1 MTVNW
6 AFSAATQGMM
16 SQAHALNNIGINIAN
31 VSTGG
36 FRRTDTQFATVLG
49 RSLDQ
54 ESDLSG
60 VRPRDFQRIDDQGF
74 MVASD
79 RNLDVALNG
88 KGFFI
93 VNTEEGGSGKEL
105 YTRDGSFKQVLGGPV
120 TVTGN
125 NNLPITVKKGFLADK
140 NGYYVQGFTPDANG
154 VFPTSGA
161 LQSLRI
167 DQFAFAGNNQ
177 PTTSARLHLNLP
189 AGDAIGDVRQYSIE
203 VVDSTGQR
211 NSTNL
216 NFTRRPGVGQ
226 WTVVADKATQV
237 PQVDTLTL
245 SGTVEAGDKYSVFVN
260 GNQVT
265 YTVTAADTSIDTI
278 ATNFATAIGADPT
291 VNGIVTATTAPG
303 GVITLTGKTAG
314 TPNVVSTLTS
324 NLATPT
330 SQVDRVTIAGG
341 VNPGDVVRA
350 TINGTDVDYTV
361 LPGDVTVDDI
371 RDGLIAAINANGTVN
386 TAVTASP
393 GGAGRVTITSDTVGT
408 PFTLASTTPTDPGAD
423 TTATA
428 ANVTANVAG
437 LADNAAAVATPTEVG
452 PLLKF
457 DASGQLTAPTSVPLA
472 LNFGAGTAAFT
483 LDLSLMTQFDGAF
496 TPFSY
501 DQNGFAKA
509 TIVSIRF
516 DGEGHI
522 VVTFDDATGRRLY
535 KVPFAVFSNPNEL
548 EMKNGNV
555 FAETAD
561 SGRAIVKDAST
572 SGFASFQPN
581 TRELGNVSLVD
592 EFSLMIRVQ
601 NAYNSSAT
609 VFRTVDEML
618 MTARDLAR

>member
-49 RSLDQ
+49 RSLDH

-79 RNLDVALNG
+79 RSLDVALNG

-93 VNTEEGGSGKEL
+93 VNTEEGGSGKKL
-105 YTRDGSFKQVLGGPV
+105 YTRDGSFKQVLGAPV

-140 NGYYVQGFTPDANG
+140 NGYYVQGFAPDANG
-154 VFPTSGA
+154 VFPTSGT

-245 SGTVEAGDKYSVFVN
+245 SGTVEAGDKYSVFVS

-265 YTVTAADTSIDTI
+265 YTVTGADTSLDTI
-278 ATNFATAIGADPT
+278 ATNFAAAIGADPT

-303 GVITLTGKTAG
+303 GVITLTGVTAG
-314 TPNVVSTLTS
+314 APIVVSTLTS

-393 GGAGRVTITSDTVGT
+393 GGAGLVTITSDTVGT

-437 LADNAAAVATPTEVG
+437 LGDNAAAVATSTEVG

-483 LDLSLMTQFDGAF
+483 LDLSLMTQLDGPF
-496 TPFSY
+496 TPFSF

-522 VVTFDDATGRRLY
+522 IGTFDDATGRRLY

-592 EFSLMIRVQ
+592 EFSRMIRVQ

>member
-6 AFSAATQGMM
+6 AFTAATQGMM

-36 FRRTDTQFATVLG
+36 FRRTDTQFLTVLG
-49 RSLDQ
+49 RSLDH

-60 VRPRDFQRIDDQGF
+60 VKPRDFQRIDDQGL

-79 RNLDVALNG
+79 RSLDVALNG

-93 VNTEEGGSGKEL
+93 VNTEEGGSGKTL
-105 YTRDGSFKQVLGGPV
+105 YTRDGSFNQVLGAPV

-125 NNLPITVKKGFLADK
+125 NNLPITVNKGFLADK
-140 NGYYVQGFTPDANG
+140 NGYYVQGFAPDANG
-154 VFPTSGA
+154 VFPTSGT

-216 NFTRRPGVGQ
+216 VFTRRPGVGQ

-245 SGTVEAGDKYSVFVN
+245 SGTVEAGDKYSVFVS

-265 YTVTAADTSIDTI
+265 YTVSAADTSLDTI
-278 ATNFATAIGADPT
+278 ATNFAAAIGADST
-291 VNGIVTATTAPG
+291 VNGIVTAATATG
-303 GVITLTGKTAG
+303 GVITLTGVTAG
-314 TPNVVSTLTS
+314 APIVVSTLTS

-330 SQVDRVTIAGG
+330 TQVDRVTIAGG

-386 TAVTASP
+386 TAVTASS
-393 GGAGRVTITSDTVGT
+393 GGAGLVTITSDTVGT

-428 ANVTANVAG
+428 ANVTANIAG
-437 LADNAAAVATPTEVG
+437 LGDNAAAVATTTEVG

-483 LDLSLMTQFDGAF
+483 LDLSLMTQLDGAF

-501 DQNGFAKA
+501 DQNGLAKA

-522 VVTFDDATGRRLY
+522 IGTFDDSTGRRLY

-555 FAETAD
+555 FAETAE
-561 SGRAIVKDAST
+561 SGRPIVKDAST

-592 EFSLMIRVQ
+592 EFSRMIQVQ